1 VQVFAGPGP
10 AHVKL
15 AFNRLYPGIANGVGK
30 ACPVSDPSVLYYLP
44 FYVVNLRFF
53 GQKYFPAME
62 FAFPQWENRLTVS
75 ALMTP
80 TDAR

>member
-15 AFNRLYPGIANGVGK
+15 AFNRLYPGIAKRRWEGLSGQR
-30 ACPVSDPSVLYYLP
+30 PVRAVLFAVLC
-44 FYVVNLRFF
+44 VNLRFF

-62 FAFPQWENRLTVS
+62 FAFPNGKPPDRFS
-75 ALMTP
+75 A
-80 TDAR
+80 DDSY